1 LHFADIAQALTVSAD
16 SLLDGLPE
24 PDAKR
29 MERIK
34 KAKARK
40 RRPRRLNG

>member
-1 LHFADIAQALTVSAD
+1 MLEVYHKRGECQAADSGFSVFPSAD
-16 SLLDGLPE
+16 RQ
-24 PDAKR
+24 R